1 MGHFYV
7 FRCGGQWRYFSPS
20 FLRVDGQGDETEKR
34 GSEAQRVAFS
44 LIYGNMALSPK
55 IVYAAEGIWTEYSN
69 RFNEIKDAPSHMF
82 IVAPSRMTAT
92 EKTEWLEKCITENRS
107 TVPV

>member
-1 MGHFYV
+1 
-7 FRCGGQWRYFSPS
+7 
-20 FLRVDGQGDETEKR
+20 LRFQNTDTPTEKHQLVAVESTAAILALKPENNKLPSNIR
-34 GSEAQRVAFS
+34 GE
-44 LIYGNMALSPK
+44 LSHK
-55 IVYAAEGIWTEYSN
+55 IVDAAEGIWTEYSN

-82 IVAPSRMTAT
+82 IVAPLRMTAT